1 MRILATFDGNMRAV
15 DAAPMIFAA
24 WARELTRAV
33 FADELGGDEAY
44 LAEVG
49 RRDFRPALEGVLERT
64 DERWCD
70 DITTPVKETCAD
82 LVSRSLD
89 CALAEIEVAQGPKLA
104 QWQWGRAHLARSEH
118 RPFSKVKPLARWFE
132 VRVPTGGES
141 YTVNVARYHLR
152 GDEPY
157 LNEHAASLRAIYDL
171 SDPAQSAF
179 MHSSGQSGIV
189 LSPHFRDFAP
199 LWAAVQYVP
208 AWSSG
213 DRTLVL
219 RGRENVH

>member
-1 MRILATFDGNMRAV
+1 
-15 DAAPMIFAA
+15 MIFAA

-82 LVSRSLD
+82 LVSRSPD
-89 CALAEIEVAQGPKLA
+89 RALTEIEVAQGPELA